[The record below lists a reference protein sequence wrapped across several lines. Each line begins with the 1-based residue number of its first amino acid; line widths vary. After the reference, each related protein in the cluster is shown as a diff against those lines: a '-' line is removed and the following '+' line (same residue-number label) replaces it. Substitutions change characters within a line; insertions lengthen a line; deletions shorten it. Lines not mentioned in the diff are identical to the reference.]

1 MQPFENFQK
10 LFFKQHSPK
19 SKLCCLFCSFKAGTD
34 KMGPSLPLGMRK
46 IFETSIM
53 SSVDTSNL
61 KHRCAKYIDQKI
73 SIFLN
78 IDISKKKSN

>member
-1 MQPFENFQK
+1 VVGVT
-10 LFFKQHSPK
+10 LHAVVS
-19 SKLCCLFCSFKAGTD
+19 D
-34 KMGPSLPLGMRK
+34 VGMRK

-53 SSVDTSNL
+53 SSIDTSNL

-73 SIFLN
+73 SIFFN

>member
-1 MQPFENFQK
+1 MFDSRLNIRFFQITTI
-10 LFFKQHSPK
+10 FRRR
-19 SKLCCLFCSFKAGTD
+19 CKAV
-34 KMGPSLPLGMRK
+34 GPGYYLVGMRK

-53 SSVDTSNL
+53 SSIDTSNL

-78 IDISKKKSN
+78 IDISKKKE

>member
-1 MQPFENFQK
+1 MLK
-10 LFFKQHSPK
+10 I
-19 SKLCCLFCSFKAGTD
+19 SKCNTYK
-34 KMGPSLPLGMRK
+34 LGMRK

-53 SSVDTSNL
+53 SSIDTSNL

-78 IDISKKKSN
+78 IDVSKKKRVINKNSEN

>member
-1 MQPFENFQK
+1 MKCHTNINSTVATYIFV
-10 LFFKQHSPK
+10 HS
-19 SKLCCLFCSFKAGTD
+19 CQ
-34 KMGPSLPLGMRK
+34 LGMRK

-53 SSVDTSNL
+53 SSIDTSNL

-78 IDISKKKSN
+78 IDVSKKKRVINKNSEN